1 MIIYMT
7 FINLTYNNSY
17 ILDWMWNNVCTNNF
31 PQLLEQNHLT
41 NCVLIC
47 LFENKVWDNEK
58 ERKGWLGFPFL
69 IRKLNFSVL
78 TRMKKGKKID
88 KTGHASP
95 SIFKTVKLIQTV
107 TENPTTK
114 NKLIFDASAI
124 NPSLMV

>member
-1 MIIYMT
+1 
-7 FINLTYNNSY
+7 
-17 ILDWMWNNVCTNNF
+17 
-31 PQLLEQNHLT
+31 
-41 NCVLIC
+41 
-47 LFENKVWDNEK
+47 
-58 ERKGWLGFPFL
+58 
-69 IRKLNFSVL
+69 
-78 TRMKKGKKID
+78 MKKGKKID